1 MTFTLEFFVFLI
13 WTGMT
18 AVFRC
23 NADRLPPPTMPQYKW
38 LDPFIV
44 NLSWSWERPSGLPH
58 SCQIQFE
65 AQPQDSPTQSLK
77 RVQMKHFTDIFLT
90 EEAHSD
96 HWTYNIHAV
105 ITNPCDG
112 WNDSISVPI
121 TIHTRQ
127 PRAEVVKDFRCLLD
141 PSGMNCSWIPV
152 NQSLNMSFSYR
163 VYGRSEELIKG
174 LKRCAH
180 PYSSGARNGY
190 YLKIEPNK
198 TICISVCTEA
208 GCGTF
213 TPLLAVPSPKLSINQ
228 EGGHLYLNWTPPE
241 VGGGCDWI
249 YEFCFTQCNEHRE
262 CQNVTVA
269 RGEMH
274 ATRVHYNER
283 CLYKFQ
289 SRVFTSKYCPAI
301 SSDFSEVVTYGV
313 NVPPDMTGTV
323 VAIVIPIVLSVCLI
337 LSCYCFRRHRSIICP
352 IIPDPS
358 AIFKELVIN
367 GNKEHKNTT
376 GRLYIPGPEAIDPCK
391 IILVKENGDPQ
402 QTS

>member
-18 AVFRC
+18 AVFRY
-23 NADRLPPPTMPQYKW
+23 RLPPPTMPQYKW

-65 AQPQDSPTQSLK
+65 AQPQDSPTQ
-77 RVQMKHFTDIFLT
+77 VGNGVNIFLT

-152 NQSLNMSFSYR
+152 NQSLNIVSTFTTVLQKDISF
-163 VYGRSEELIKG
+163 
-174 LKRCAH
+174 
-180 PYSSGARNGY
+180 SGARNGY

-249 YEFCFTQCNEHRE
+249 YEFCFTQCNEHRVSCHME
-262 CQNVTVA
+262 VL
-269 RGEMH
+269 MH